1 MTHEQL
7 LEAWRRGGV
16 SRDRVLARL
25 AKDDILDWAARLLL
39 GPVEGRR
46 LAATLLGCC
55 PRPEDA
61 LGLLRRLA
69 ADGDRYTREAAIQA
83 GGNLLARHFDEV
95 YPLLGAWRTDP
106 SSLVR
111 RAVAL
116 IAAGAA
122 DPVRL
127 DRVDSLTRLLSPL
140 LADRAVEVR
149 TGVATAL
156 VDAFFPAYPGDVF
169 EQLTY
174 WSASHD
180 EQVLWHVA
188 TALGGAPPE
197 LARRGLIVLRRV
209 ALSEKRYVRAAVARA
224 LARLA
229 ATSPDAVEAE
239 LRRWL
244 EDDERLPIAREAL
257 GRIGEGRSS
266 STVTASARPGA

>member
-1 MTHEQL
+1 MTQEEVL
-7 LEAWRRGGV
+7 GAWRRGGA
-16 SRDRVLARL
+16 SRDRVLTTLSKEDA
-25 AKDDILDWAARLLL
+25 LDWAARLLP
-39 GPVEGRR
+39 GPVEARR
-46 LAATLLGCC
+46 LAAALLGRS

-61 LGLLRRLA
+61 LGLLRQLA
-69 ADGDRYTREAAIQA
+69 ADGDHYTREAAVQA
-83 GGNLLARHFDEV
+83 GGDLLIRHFDEV
-95 YPLLGAWRTDP
+95 YPILGAWRTDP
-106 SSLVR
+106 SPLVR

-116 IAAGAA
+116 IAGAAA
-122 DPVRL
+122 DPARL
-127 DRVDSLTRLLSPL
+127 DRVDPLLRLLGPL

-149 TGVATAL
+149 TGVAAAL
-156 VDAFFPAYPGDVF
+156 VHAFFPAYPDDVF

-209 ALSEKRYVRAAVARA
+209 ALSERRYVRAAVART

-229 ATSPDAVEAE
+229 AASPDAVGAE

-244 EDDERLPIAREAL
+244 GDEERLPIAREAL
-257 GRIGEGRSS
+257 GRIGEGQSCS
-266 STVTASARPGA
+266 AAGASARPGA